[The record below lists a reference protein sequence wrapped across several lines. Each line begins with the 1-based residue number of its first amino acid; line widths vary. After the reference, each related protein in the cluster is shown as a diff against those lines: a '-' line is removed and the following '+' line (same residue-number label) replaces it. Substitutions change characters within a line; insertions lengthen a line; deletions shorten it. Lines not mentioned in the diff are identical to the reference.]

1 MAEKADYAESQKRV
15 AEVAEMMLSGE
26 NRNEI
31 VRFGS
36 KKWGIGARQ
45 IEKYMVRARAA
56 LRAKINERT
65 ELSVNWHLR
74 ARMRILS
81 QAQRQRDARAS
92 LAVLRDIGELQ
103 GLYKEKVEITG
114 KDGAPIEIKWPDGS
128 NPTA

>member
-1 MAEKADYAESQKRV
+1 MAEKADYAEAQKRV
-15 AEVAEMMLSGE
+15 AEVADMMLAGE

-31 VRFGS
+31 VRFGA
-36 KKWGIGARQ
+36 KKWGIKARQ
-45 IEKYMVRARAA
+45 IEKYMVKARAA

-81 QAQRQRDARAS
+81 QAQQQRDARAS

-114 KDGAPIEIKWPDGS
+114 KDGAPIEYIKLPE
-128 NPTA
+128 TAKE

>member
-1 MAEKADYAESQKRV
+1 MAEKADYAEAQKRV
-15 AEVAEMMLSGE
+15 AEVADMMLAGE

-31 VRFGS
+31 VRFGA
-36 KKWGIGARQ
+36 KKWGIKARQ
-45 IEKYMVRARAA
+45 IEKYMVKARAA

-114 KDGAPIEIKWPDGS
+114 KDGAPIEYIKLPE
-128 NPTA
+128 TAKE

>member
-81 QAQRQRDARAS
+81 
-92 LAVLRDIGELQ
+92 
-103 GLYKEKVEITG
+103 
-114 KDGAPIEIKWPDGS
+114 
-128 NPTA
+128 

>member
-15 AEVAEMMLSGE
+15 AEVADMMLAGE

-31 VRFGS
+31 VRFGA
-36 KKWGIGARQ
+36 KKWGIKARQ
-45 IEKYMVRARAA
+45 IEKYMVKARAA

-81 QAQRQRDARAS
+81 QAQQQRDARAS

-103 GLYKEKVEITG
+103 GLYKEKLEITG
-114 KDGAPIEIKWPDGS
+114 KDGAPIEYIKLPE
-128 NPTA
+128 TAKE